1 MIAVLYR
8 KAVFKPFFRGN
19 IYIRLNILN
28 TAQYSHITLDGR
40 LTAMGIRRAK
50 AQKIPFKEKYGY
62 VILPI
67 LLAVLDYCAVLCA
80 EQLSFTLRNLL
91 ITNHGVLRVSWLHF
105 YVICPVIYLIFLN
118 IEQTYTRQMQFW
130 RIIANIFKAN
140 LYSVATGVF
149 IMYVVQIAD
158 TTSRL
163 YTTLLAIFS
172 FFFIVLFRYIA
183 KKSLMERIGILGE
196 PLLLMGAGKTAE
208 IILEHLQEDIGMSYR
223 FIGYLEDHEP
233 NRSVAEALPWLG
245 KFADAEAVIR
255 KTGVQKVMVAAP
267 GLSQEQIQDVIY
279 DLQPLVKTISFIP
292 DMGTLPLNTMDIE
305 SLIDGHLV
313 MFRMRN
319 NLTNRANRFIKFVF
333 DWVGT
338 LIGSIL
344 ISPLLVGIALWIRRD
359 SPGPIIFSQKRVGQN
374 GKMFNCYKFR
384 TMYKDAEEQL
394 HDILEM
400 DEGLRKEWEANF
412 KLKNDPRVTRS
423 GDFLRR
429 TSLDELPQIFNVLK
443 GEMSLVGPR
452 PIVRKEI
459 PYYGKYIDDYYMV
472 RPGITGMWQTSGRSD
487 TDYKERVQMDSWYV
501 RNWNFWFDIVLLWR
515 TMKVVIQQK
524 GAY

>member
-1 MIAVLYR
+1 MIHPVPPHQMDREVYR
-8 KAVFKPFFRGN
+8 
-19 IYIRLNILN
+19 
-28 TAQYSHITLDGR
+28 
-40 LTAMGIRRAK
+40 MGIRRAR

-62 VILPI
+62 LLLPV
-67 LLAVLDYCAVLCA
+67 LLAVLDYCAVICA
-80 EQLSFTLRNLL
+80 ERLSFALRNLL
-91 ITNHGVLRVSWLHF
+91 ITNHGVLKISWLHM

-118 IEQTYTRQMQFW
+118 IEETYTRQKQFW
-130 RIIANIFKAN
+130 RTIASIFKAN
-140 LYSVATGVF
+140 LYSVATGIF
-149 IMYVVQIAD
+149 IMYVVQIAG

-163 YTTLLAIFS
+163 YVGCLAIFS
-172 FFFIVLFRYIA
+172 FFFVVLFRYMA
-183 KKSLMERIGILGE
+183 KTMADRCAVLAEPILM
-196 PLLLMGAGKTAE
+196 MGAGKTAE
-208 IILEHLQEDIGMSYR
+208 LILEHLQEDIGMSYR
-223 FIGYLEDHEP
+223 FIGYLEDNEP
-233 NRSVAEALPWLG
+233 IGTVAEALPWLG

-255 KTGVQKVMVAAP
+255 KTGVQKVMVVAP
-267 GLSQEQIQDVIY
+267 GLSQVQIQNIIY
-279 DLQPLVKTISFIP
+279 DLQPLVKQISFIP
-292 DMGTLPLNTMDIE
+292 DMGTLPLSTMDSE

-319 NLTNRANRFIKFVF
+319 NLQNRANRFIKFVF

-338 LIGSIL
+338 LIGGIL
-344 ISPLLVGIALWIRRD
+344 ISPLLVAIALWIRHD
-359 SPGPIIFSQKRVGQN
+359 SPGPIIFSQKRIGQN
-374 GKMFNCYKFR
+374 GKMFRCYKFR
-384 TMYKDAEEQL
+384 TMYEDAEEQL

-400 DEGLRKEWEANF
+400 DEELRKEWEANF

-487 TDYKERVQMDSWYV
+487 TGYGERVQMDTWYV
-501 RNWNFWFDIVLLWR
+501 RNWSFWFDIVLLWR
-515 TMKVVIQQK
+515 TLKVVIEQK